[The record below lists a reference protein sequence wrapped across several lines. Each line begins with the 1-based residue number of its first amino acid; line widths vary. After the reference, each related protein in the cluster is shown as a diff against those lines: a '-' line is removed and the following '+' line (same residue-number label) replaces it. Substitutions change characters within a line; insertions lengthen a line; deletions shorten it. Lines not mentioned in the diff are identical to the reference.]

1 MWWGKKLH
9 GQTRHNL
16 KSWNVTRI
24 RAQGVYQLWNYSQQE
39 SDLHLTWSCQDW
51 EKVPLIVPVTNIEN
65 TCSSLGMNTLIG
77 RSDRPTTSWSNAS
90 GLSSHICQFSKEPFS
105 ILGRSAWILNLVSHN
120 HWHPPPPFFV
130 IIPLSSSEVCLLAA
144 VPQSNQ
150 SASPWDKLLTK
161 HVTEVKHCFWS
172 NQAS

>member
-16 KSWNVTRI
+16 KSWNVTRV

-39 SDLHLTWSCQDW
+39 SDLHSTWSCQDW
-51 EKVPLIVPVTNIEN
+51 EKVPLIVPVTNIEH

-90 GLSSHICQFSKEPFS
+90 GLSSHICQFRKEP
-105 ILGRSAWILNLVSHN
+105 IQ
-120 HWHPPPPFFV
+120 HPWLISLDPQFGESQ
-130 IIPLSSSEVCLLAA
+130 PLTSSSSLLCYYPSQFLRGLL
-144 VPQSNQ
+144 VGSSTTNQ
-150 SASPWDKLLTK
+150 LVREISSWP
-161 HVTEVKHCFWS
+161 
-172 NQAS
+172 NM